1 MTNNDWGENGV
12 AEKRA
17 DGMVGV
23 AVFGV
28 RGEGGWLRRRS
39 GQKFFA
45 PERKFC
51 LQFKNYEDIS
61 VLVPCVTGL

>member
-1 MTNNDWGENGV
+1 MRLVMRVGIGL
-12 AEKRA
+12 AAIRRGCGGLGG
-17 DGMVGV
+17 GMVAGW
-23 AVFGV
+23 AVVVGAKV
-28 RGEGGWLRRRS
+28 
-39 GQKFFA
+39 FFA